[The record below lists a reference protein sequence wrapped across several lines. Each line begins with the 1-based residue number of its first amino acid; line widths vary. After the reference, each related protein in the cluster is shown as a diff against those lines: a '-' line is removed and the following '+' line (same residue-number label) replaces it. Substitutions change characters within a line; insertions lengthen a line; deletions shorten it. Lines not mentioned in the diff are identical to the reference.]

1 MTQKEESRLKMWL
14 QILINNWRVF
24 AYSSAIIASFSVGYH
39 QGEKSIQQKWDLEN
53 AKAVIAARET
63 ERNNE
68 IFGNKIGVKY
78 ETGIK
83 QIDDNF
89 NAAIAGLHERTN
101 GNLPSSTNPA
111 SKPNATTCRNTVYQE
126 NKRLRLELAR
136 QAEINTQRLISL
148 QEWVKGK

>member
-1 MTQKEESRLKMWL
+1 MWL
-14 QILINNWRVF
+14 QILINNWRII
-24 AYSSAIIASFSVGYH
+24 AYSSSVIVLFSLGYH
-39 QGEKSIQQKWDLEN
+39 QGEKSVQQKWDLEN
-53 AKAVIAARET
+53 AKAVISTRET

-83 QIDDNF
+83 SIDDSF

-101 GNLPSSTNPA
+101 GNLSSSANPT
-111 SKPNATTCRNTVYQE
+111 SKPNATPCSNQLYKANE
-126 NKRLRLELAR
+126 RLKLAR
-136 QAEINTQRLISL
+136 EAEINTQRLISL